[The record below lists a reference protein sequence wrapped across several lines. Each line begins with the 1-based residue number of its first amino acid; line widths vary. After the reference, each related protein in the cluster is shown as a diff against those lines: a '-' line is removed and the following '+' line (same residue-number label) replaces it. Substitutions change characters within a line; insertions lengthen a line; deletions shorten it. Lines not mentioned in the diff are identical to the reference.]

1 MSLAQEFVNIKL
13 SRYLKSGRS
22 KKPLEEFN
30 EHFTCHMIIIYL
42 VLITEWPA
50 HEKQLLNF
58 LESTVYV
65 KRINI

>member
-1 MSLAQEFVNIKL
+1 MSPAQEFVNIKL
-13 SRYLKSGRS
+13 LRCLKSGRS

-30 EHFTCHMIIIYL
+30 EDFTCQMIVIYL
-42 VLITEWPA
+42 VHITEWPA
-50 HEKQLLNF
+50 YEKQLLNF